1 MFVLPYLIS
10 RWSKVWCNNH
20 VRRRGIFIGLTILC
34 LSDTTT
40 INFSCNLVEKK
51 SIFKSWPTLSS
62 SRLAGSKNLSPRSSF
77 FTLRLANFNH
87 IKKSK
92 NLFKITKNEL
102 KIHKFLFATTL
113 RFWGFVCFPFSRPAR
128 RVSLI
133 LKYAT
138 NFCRWNVL
146 RPIASQTVFSENSND
161 HRKHQRVSGSQKTA
175 FLRCSLEQQF
185 STISQS
191 NDNTCLMHAS
201 PTLKI
206 SLKMFP

>member
-20 VRRRGIFIGLTILC
+20 VRCRGIFIGLTILC

-92 NLFKITKNEL
+92 NLFKITKKWTENPQIPVCNNSAVL
-102 KIHKFLFATTL
+102 GFRLF
-113 RFWGFVCFPFSRPAR
+113 
-128 RVSLI
+128 SL
-133 LKYAT
+133 
-138 NFCRWNVL
+138 
-146 RPIASQTVFSENSND
+146 
-161 HRKHQRVSGSQKTA
+161 
-175 FLRCSLEQQF
+175 F
-185 STISQS
+185 STCSP
-191 NDNTCLMHAS
+191 CLTYS
-201 PTLKI
+201 KI
-206 SLKMFP
+206 CHQFLSLKRSSTNSFTNSILGKLKWPS